1 MNKGVGYG
9 IATYVLWGL
18 LPVYWKCLHRV
29 PALQLVS
36 HRIVWS
42 CLFLIGVVLLSGQ
55 ARALRRAWLTPS
67 IRYLYLLASLLIGIN
82 WTFYIWAV
90 NAGLMVE
97 ASLGYFINP
106 LLNVLLGV
114 LFFRERLRVWQWI
127 SLGVALSGVIYL
139 TVVYGRLPWVALV
152 LAVSFACYGAVK
164 KVAPLGAVQGL
175 TLETAILVLPALI
188 YLGYED
194 VVGQGAFLHGGAE
207 ETVLLVGAGLMTT
220 APLLLFAAAVQRIP
234 LSLMGI
240 LQYLSPTLQFL
251 LGVLVYRE
259 LITVQRLV
267 GFGLVWA
274 ALVIFG
280 IDGMRARQGTKYKRA

>member
-114 LFFRERLRVWQWI
+114 LFFRERLRVWQWV

-139 TVVYGRLPWVALV
+139 TVAYGRLPWVALV

-175 TLETAILVLPALI
+175 TLETAILALPALI
-188 YLGYED
+188 YLGYEE

-280 IDGMRARQGTKYKRA
+280 IDAMRARQGAKSKTA

>member
-42 CLFLIGVVLLSGQ
+42 CLFLIGFVLLSGQ

-114 LFFRERLRVWQWI
+114 LFFRERLRVWQWV

-139 TVVYGRLPWVALV
+139 TVAYGRLPWVALV

-175 TLETAILVLPALI
+175 TLETGILLIPALI
-188 YLGYED
+188 YLGYEE

-259 LITVQRLV
+259 LITVERLV

-280 IDGMRARQGTKYKRA
+280 IDGMWARQGAKSKTA

>member
-114 LFFRERLRVWQWI
+114 LFFRERLRVWQWV

-139 TVVYGRLPWVALV
+139 TVAYGRLPWVALV

-175 TLETAILVLPALI
+175 TLETAILALPALI
-188 YLGYED
+188 YLGYEE

>member
-114 LFFRERLRVWQWI
+114 LFFRERLRVWQWV
-127 SLGVALSGVIYL
+127 SLGVALSGVIDL
-139 TVVYGRLPWVALV
+139 TVAYGRLPWVALV

-188 YLGYED
+188 YLGYEE

>member
-188 YLGYED
+188 YLGYEE

>member
-114 LFFRERLRVWQWI
+114 LFFRERLRVWQWV

-139 TVVYGRLPWVALV
+139 TVAYGRLPWVALV

-188 YLGYED
+188 YLGYEE

>member
-1 MNKGVGYG
+1 
-9 IATYVLWGL
+9 
-18 LPVYWKCLHRV
+18 
-29 PALQLVS
+29 
-36 HRIVWS
+36 
-42 CLFLIGVVLLSGQ
+42 
-55 ARALRRAWLTPS
+55 
-67 IRYLYLLASLLIGIN
+67 
-82 WTFYIWAV
+82 
-90 NAGLMVE
+90 MVE

-114 LFFRERLRVWQWI
+114 LFFRERLRVWQWV

-139 TVVYGRLPWVALV
+139 TVAYGRLPWVALV

-175 TLETAILVLPALI
+175 TLETAILALPALI
-188 YLGYED
+188 YLGYEE

>member
-114 LFFRERLRVWQWI
+114 LFFRERLRVWQWV

-139 TVVYGRLPWVALV
+139 TVAYGRLPWVALV

-188 YLGYED
+188 YLGYEE

-259 LITVQRLV
+259 LITVERLV

-280 IDGMRARQGTKYKRA
+280 IDGMWARQGAKYKRA